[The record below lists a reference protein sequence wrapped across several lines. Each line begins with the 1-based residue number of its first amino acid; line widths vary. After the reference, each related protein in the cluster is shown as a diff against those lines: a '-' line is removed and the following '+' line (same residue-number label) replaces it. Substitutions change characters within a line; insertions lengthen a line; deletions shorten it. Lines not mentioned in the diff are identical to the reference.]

1 MVSIAALWLPI
12 LISAVLVFIASSLVH
27 MVLGYHRADYG
38 KVPDEDK
45 VMDALRGFSIPPD
58 DYLVPCPGK
67 EGPYAK
73 DFVEKRKKG
82 PVLMMTVFPS
92 GEMGMGKQLTMWFIF
107 CIVVGV
113 FVAYVDTLAL
123 TPGAPYRAVFHLSS
137 VVAFVCYG
145 MALWEISIWYRRK
158 WGTTLRSNIDALIY
172 ALLTAGT
179 FGWLWPR

>member
-1 MVSIAALWLPI
+1 MVSLTALWLPI
-12 LISAVLVFIASSLVH
+12 LLSAVLVFIASSVVH
-27 MVLGYHRADYG
+27 MLLGYHRADYG
-38 KVPDEDK
+38 KLPKEDA

-82 PVLMMTVFPS
+82 PVIMMTVFPA
-92 GEMGMGKQLTMWFIF
+92 GDFGMGKQLTLWFIF
-107 CIVVGV
+107 CVVVGV

-123 TPGAPYRAVFHLSS
+123 PSGTPYRAVFHLSS
-137 VVAFVCYG
+137 VVAFICYG

-158 WGTTLRSNIDALIY
+158 WATTLRSNIDALIY